1 MLSVRLRVPGKRDRT
16 VPRLLDRHACLKWV
30 DPQFEKNCSRGARS
44 HTPPSMKPP
53 SIIALLHGPDQP
65 GLVSRVSSWIFLRG
79 SNIVHADQHEDP
91 EAGVFFQRIEW
102 IPSGEISDEAAAFK
116 KFVSEELNMAAKVAL
131 STDRP
136 KVALFVSK
144 IDHCFHDTI
153 LRFRAGEMAGELAC
167 VVSNHDHLAKEAARY
182 DLPFHH
188 IPVTQAT
195 KAQAESDQLQQIHNH
210 RIELV
215 VMARYMQVLS
225 NRFLTEAGCPVINIH
240 HSFLPAF
247 AGGKPYHQAHSRGVK
262 LIGATAHY
270 ATADLDE
277 GPIIHQDVTRINHRN
292 AISDLIRKG
301 RDLEK
306 SVFAQAIRLHL
317 DNRILVY
324 NNKTVVFD

>member
-1 MLSVRLRVPGKRDRT
+1 
-16 VPRLLDRHACLKWV
+16 
-30 DPQFEKNCSRGARS
+30 
-44 HTPPSMKPP
+44 MKAN
-53 SIIALLHGPDQP
+53 SIIALLYGPDQP
-65 GLVSRVSSWIFLRG
+65 GLVSRVSSWIFLCG

-91 EAGVFFQRIEW
+91 EAGIFFQRIEW
-102 IPSGEISDEAAAFK
+102 IPSGQIDEEAASFE
-116 KFVSEELNMAAKVAL
+116 KFASKELGMTAKVAQ

-153 LRFRAGEMAGELAC
+153 LRFRSGEMSGELAC
-167 VVSNHDHLAKEAARY
+167 IISNHEALAEEAARY
-182 DLPFHH
+182 NLPFFHV
-188 IPVTQAT
+188 PVTKT
-195 KAQAESDQLQQIHNH
+195 NKAEAEAEQL
-210 RIELV
+210 RIVHEQDISLI

-225 NRFLTEAGCPVINIH
+225 NDFLNGAGCPVINIH

-247 AGGKPYHQAHSRGVK
+247 AGGKPYHQAHNRGVK

-292 AISDLIRKG
+292 SVPDLVRKG
-301 RDLEK
+301 KDLEK

>member
-1 MLSVRLRVPGKRDRT
+1 
-16 VPRLLDRHACLKWV
+16 
-30 DPQFEKNCSRGARS
+30 
-44 HTPPSMKPP
+44 MKAPT
-53 SIIALLHGPDQP
+53 IIALLHGPDKP

-79 SNIVHADQHEDP
+79 SNIHHADQHKDV
-91 EAGVFFQRIEW
+91 EANIFFQRLEW
-102 IPSGEISDEAAAFK
+102 TPSGKIEEEAAAFE
-116 KFVSEELNMAAKVAL
+116 KFAEEELGMTVSVAQ
-131 STDRP
+131 SKDRP

-167 VVSNHDHLAKEAARY
+167 IISNHSALTEDAKRY
-182 DLPFHH
+182 GIPFHH
-188 IPVTQAT
+188 IPLTADT
-195 KAQAESDQLQQIHNH
+195 KVEAEAQQLALI
-210 RIELV
+210 REYDVSLV
-215 VMARYMQVLS
+215 IMARYMQVLS
-225 NRFLTEAGCPVINIH
+225 DDFLKNAGCPVINIH

-247 AGGKPYHQAHSRGVK
+247 AGGKPYHQAHARGVK

-277 GPIIHQDVTRINHRN
+277 GPIIYQDVTRINHRN
-292 AISDLIRKG
+292 AVSDLVRKG
-301 RDLEK
+301 KDLEK

>member
-1 MLSVRLRVPGKRDRT
+1 MET
-16 VPRLLDRHACLKWV
+16 
-30 DPQFEKNCSRGARS
+30 
-44 HTPPSMKPP
+44 KPT
-53 SIIALLHGPDQP
+53 IIALLYGPDQP

-79 SNIVHADQHEDP
+79 SNIHHADQHKDL
-91 EAGVFFQRIEW
+91 EANIFFQRVEW
-102 IPSGEISDEAAAFK
+102 STPGDAKEEAQAFEN
-116 KFVSEELNMAAKVAL
+116 FASQELGMTVQVAL
-131 STDRP
+131 SSDRP

-153 LRFRAGEMAGELAC
+153 LRFRAGEMAGQLSC
-167 VVSNHDHLAKEAARY
+167 IISNHETLAPDAEKY
-182 DLPFHH
+182 GIPFYH
-188 IPVTQAT
+188 IPVSSENKTE
-195 KAQAESDQLQQIHNH
+195 AESEQLKVLSENGASCI
-210 RIELV
+210 

-225 NRFLTEAGCPVINIH
+225 NEFLKQVACPVINIH

-247 AGGKPYHQAHSRGVK
+247 AGGKPYHQAHQRGVK

-292 AISDLIRKG
+292 SVNSLVRKG

-306 SVFAQAIRLHL
+306 SVFAHAIRLHL

>member
-1 MLSVRLRVPGKRDRT
+1 M
-16 VPRLLDRHACLKWV
+16 
-30 DPQFEKNCSRGARS
+30 
-44 HTPPSMKPP
+44 
-53 SIIALLHGPDQP
+53 
-65 GLVSRVSSWIFLRG
+65 
-79 SNIVHADQHEDP
+79 HADQHEDP
-91 EAGVFFQRIEW
+91 EAGIFFQRVEW
-102 IPSGEISDEAAAFK
+102 IPSGQVDEEAAAFK
-116 KFVSEELNMAAKVAL
+116 KFSVADLGMTAKVAK

-136 KVALFVSK
+136 KVALFVSR

-153 LRFRAGEMAGELAC
+153 LRFRSGEMAGELAC
-167 VVSNHDHLAKEAARY
+167 IVSNHKDLEEDATRY
-182 DLPFHH
+182 GLPFHY
-188 IPVTQAT
+188 IPVTKAT
-195 KAQAESDQLQQIHNH
+195 KAEAEAEQIKVVHGYGV
-210 RIELV
+210 ELI

-225 NRFLTEAGCPVINIH
+225 DDFLQATGCPVINIH

-247 AGGKPYHQAHSRGVK
+247 AGGKPYHQAHMRGVK

-292 AISDLIRKG
+292 AIPDLIRKG

>member
-1 MLSVRLRVPGKRDRT
+1 
-16 VPRLLDRHACLKWV
+16 
-30 DPQFEKNCSRGARS
+30 
-44 HTPPSMKPP
+44 MKPTT
-53 SIIALLHGPDQP
+53 IIALLFGPDQP

-79 SNIVHADQHEDP
+79 SNIHHADQHKDL
-91 EAGVFFQRIEW
+91 EANIFFQRVEW
-102 IPSGEISDEAAAFK
+102 APSGQLKEEAEAFK
-116 KFVSEELNMAAKVAL
+116 KFASEELGMEVSVAL

-153 LRFRAGEMAGELAC
+153 LRFRAGEMSGELAC
-167 VVSNHDHLAKEAARY
+167 ILSNHENLKEEAERY
-182 DLPFHH
+182 GLPFYFL
-188 IPVTQAT
+188 PVTKET
-195 KAQAESDQLQQIHNH
+195 KDEAEARQLAIIHEH
-210 RIELV
+210 GCQLI

-225 NRFLTEAGCPVINIH
+225 NDFLAKAGCPVINIH

-292 AISDLIRKG
+292 AVPDLVRKG
-301 RDLEK
+301 KDLEK
-306 SVFAQAIRLHL
+306 SVFAHAIRLHL

>member
-1 MLSVRLRVPGKRDRT
+1 
-16 VPRLLDRHACLKWV
+16 
-30 DPQFEKNCSRGARS
+30 
-44 HTPPSMKPP
+44 MKPTT
-53 SIIALLHGPDQP
+53 IIALLSGPDQP

-79 SNIVHADQHEDP
+79 SNIHHADQHKDL
-91 EAGVFFQRIEW
+91 EANIFFQRVEW
-102 IPSGEISDEAAAFK
+102 CPSGEIEEESAAFK
-116 KFVSEELNMAAKVAL
+116 KFASEELGMEVKVARSSDL
-131 STDRP
+131 P

-153 LRFRAGEMAGELAC
+153 LRFRAGEMSGELTC
-167 VVSNHDHLAKEAARY
+167 IVSNHAALEEDAKTY
-182 DLPFHH
+182 GIPFFH
-188 IPVTQAT
+188 IPVTKET
-195 KAQAESDQLQQIHNH
+195 KPEAETKQIEIVRKHGC
-210 RIELV
+210 ELV

-225 NRFLTEAGCPVINIH
+225 DNFLEQVGCPVINIH

-247 AGGKPYHQAHSRGVK
+247 AGGKPYHQAHTRGVK
-262 LIGATAHY
+262 LIGATAHF

-292 AISDLIRKG
+292 SVGDLVRKG

>member
-1 MLSVRLRVPGKRDRT
+1 
-16 VPRLLDRHACLKWV
+16 
-30 DPQFEKNCSRGARS
+30 
-44 HTPPSMKPP
+44 MKSPT
-53 SIIALLHGPDQP
+53 IIALLHGPDQP

-91 EAGVFFQRIEW
+91 EAGIFFQRVEW
-102 IPSGEISDEAAAFK
+102 IPSGQIDEEAAAFE
-116 KFVSEELNMAAKVAL
+116 KFASQELGMTAQVAQ
-131 STDRP
+131 STHRP

-153 LRFRAGEMAGELAC
+153 LRFRSGEMAGELAC
-167 VVSNHDHLAKEAARY
+167 VVSNHKDLAEDAARY
-182 DLPFHH
+182 GIPFHH
-188 IPVTQAT
+188 VPVTKAT
-195 KAQAESDQLQQIHNH
+195 KAEAEAEQI
-210 RIELV
+210 RIVHESGAALI

-225 NRFLTEAGCPVINIH
+225 QSFLEKAGCPVINIH

-247 AGGKPYHQAHSRGVK
+247 AGGKPYHQAHMRGVK

-292 AISDLIRKG
+292 AIPDLIRKG

>member
-1 MLSVRLRVPGKRDRT
+1 MLKAPT
-16 VPRLLDRHACLKWV
+16 I
-30 DPQFEKNCSRGARS
+30 
-44 HTPPSMKPP
+44 T
-53 SIIALLHGPDQP
+53 ALMYGPDQP

-79 SNIVHADQHEDP
+79 SNIIHADQHGDP
-91 EAGVFFQRIEW
+91 EAGVFFQRVEW
-102 IPSGEISDEAAAFK
+102 SPSDKAEEEAEAFSA
-116 KFVSEELNMAAKVAL
+116 FASEELGMEVKVAL

-153 LRFRAGEMAGELAC
+153 LRFRAGEMNGELAC
-167 VVSNHDHLAKEAARY
+167 VVSNHEALRPDAENY
-182 DLPFHH
+182 ELPFYHF
-188 IPVTQAT
+188 PVTQDT
-195 KAQAESDQLQQIHNH
+195 KMEAEAQQLKTIHDH
-210 RIELV
+210 DCELV

-225 NRFLTEAGCPVINIH
+225 DEFLQQTGCPVINIH

-247 AGGKPYHQAHSRGVK
+247 AGGKPYHQAHARGVK

-270 ATADLDE
+270 TTADLDE

-292 AISDLIRKG
+292 AITDLVRKG

-317 DNRILVY
+317 DNRILIY

>member
-1 MLSVRLRVPGKRDRT
+1 
-16 VPRLLDRHACLKWV
+16 
-30 DPQFEKNCSRGARS
+30 
-44 HTPPSMKPP
+44 MKPP
-53 SIIALLHGPDQP
+53 TIIALLSGPDQP

-79 SNIVHADQHEDP
+79 SNIYHADQHKDQV
-91 EAGVFFQRIEW
+91 ANIFFQRVEW
-102 IPSGEISDEAAAFK
+102 APSGQIEEEAASFK
-116 KFVSEELNMAAKVAL
+116 KFASEELGMEVSVAL
-131 STDRP
+131 STEKP

-167 VVSNHDHLAKEAARY
+167 IVSNHSTLETEANTY
-182 DLPFHH
+182 GIPFHH
-188 IPVTQAT
+188 IPVSKET
-195 KAQAESDQLQQIHNH
+195 KAEAEAKQLEIVHQYDCK
-210 RIELV
+210 LV

-225 NRFLTEAGCPVINIH
+225 DNFLATVGCPVINIH

-247 AGGKPYHQAHSRGVK
+247 AGGKPYHQAHTRGVK

-292 AISDLIRKG
+292 SVPDLIRKG
-301 RDLEK
+301 KDLEK

>member
-1 MLSVRLRVPGKRDRT
+1 MK
-16 VPRLLDRHACLKWV
+16 
-30 DPQFEKNCSRGARS
+30 
-44 HTPPSMKPP
+44 TPT
-53 SIIALLHGPDQP
+53 IIALLHGPDQP

-91 EAGVFFQRIEW
+91 EASIFFQRVEW
-102 IPSGEISDEAAAFK
+102 IPSGQIDEEAANFE
-116 KFVSEELNMAAKVAL
+116 KFASEELGMKAKVAK

-144 IDHCFHDTI
+144 TDHCFHDTI
-153 LRFRAGEMAGELAC
+153 LRFRSGEMAGELTC
-167 VVSNHDHLAKEAARY
+167 IISNHDELAEDAKRY
-182 DLPFHH
+182 GLPFHH
-188 IPVTQAT
+188 IPVSKDT
-195 KAQAESDQLQQIHNH
+195 KTEAEAAQLKIVHEHGAEL
-210 RIELV
+210 RVL
-215 VMARYMQVLS
+215 ARYMQILS
-225 NRFLTEAGCPVINIH
+225 DDLVKKVGCPVINIH

-247 AGGKPYHQAHSRGVK
+247 AGGKPYHQAHLRGVK
-262 LIGATAHY
+262 IIGATAHY

-292 AISDLIRKG
+292 AIPDLIRKG

-324 NNKTVVFD
+324 NNRTVVFD

>member
-1 MLSVRLRVPGKRDRT
+1 L
-16 VPRLLDRHACLKWV
+16 C
-30 DPQFEKNCSRGARS
+30 
-44 HTPPSMKPP
+44 
-53 SIIALLHGPDQP
+53 
-65 GLVSRVSSWIFLRG
+65 G

-91 EAGVFFQRIEW
+91 EAGIFFQRIEW
-102 IPSGEISDEAAAFK
+102 IPSGQIDEEAASFE
-116 KFVSEELNMAAKVAL
+116 KFASKELGMTAKVAQ

-153 LRFRAGEMAGELAC
+153 LRFRSGEMSGELAC
-167 VVSNHDHLAKEAARY
+167 IISNHEALAEEAARY
-182 DLPFHH
+182 NLPFFHV
-188 IPVTQAT
+188 PVTKT
-195 KAQAESDQLQQIHNH
+195 NKAEAEAEQL
-210 RIELV
+210 RIVHEQDISLI

-225 NRFLTEAGCPVINIH
+225 NDFLNGAGCPVINIH

-247 AGGKPYHQAHSRGVK
+247 AGGKPYHQAHNRGVK

-292 AISDLIRKG
+292 SVPDLVRKG
-301 RDLEK
+301 KDLEK

>member
-1 MLSVRLRVPGKRDRT
+1 
-16 VPRLLDRHACLKWV
+16 
-30 DPQFEKNCSRGARS
+30 
-44 HTPPSMKPP
+44 MKSE
-53 SIIALLHGPDQP
+53 SIIALLYGPDQP

-91 EAGVFFQRIEW
+91 VAGIFFQRVEW
-102 IPSGEISDEAAAFK
+102 IPSGQIDEEAAAFE
-116 KFVSEELNMAAKVAL
+116 KFASEDLGMTAKVAQ

-153 LRFRAGEMAGELAC
+153 LRFRSGEMAGELAC
-167 VVSNHDHLAKEAARY
+167 IISNHKDLAEDAARY
-182 DLPFHH
+182 GIPFHH
-188 IPVTQAT
+188 VPVTKAT
-195 KAQAESDQLQQIHNH
+195 KAEAEDEQI
-210 RIELV
+210 RIVHENGAELI

-225 NRFLTEAGCPVINIH
+225 ETFLEKAGCPVINIH

-247 AGGKPYHQAHSRGVK
+247 AGGKPYHQAHMRGVK

-292 AISDLIRKG
+292 AIPDLIRKG